1 MEPISTKKENSNS
14 EPRVLSASNQGNQE
28 TKANQTPL
36 LFVNETKNKIASQE
50 EEEEEKQKLPEE
62 NKNEAKDS
70 EYAVVKLKLI
80 ETNIT
85 KLKTLDTTRADTL
98 AFTKSKKTAIMR
110 ADNDVY

>member
-50 EEEEEKQKLPEE
+50 EEEEEQ
-62 NKNEAKDS
+62 
-70 EYAVVKLKLI
+70 
-80 ETNIT
+80 
-85 KLKTLDTTRADTL
+85 
-98 AFTKSKKTAIMR
+98 KKTKKTVERKYVILIQVSR
-110 ADNDVY
+110 EYTCIN